1 MRSSL
6 ALAVLAAV
14 ACRYEGSVPIQD
26 NSMVDGSLAYEAS
39 SLAGKPLIRGRLN
52 IDILPD
58 STIVGTWTANWA
70 PGADTT
76 VEVGDQVGSGTLRGR
91 QTAEGGYID
100 LNPGYA
106 DNNVILLPTAT
117 DRGFT
122 GTWYWSTMTG
132 PRTEGRFTALR
143 DR

>member
-6 ALAVLAAV
+6 AFAVLTLV
-14 ACRYEGSVPIQD
+14 ACRYEGPQPIQD

-58 STIVGTWTANWA
+58 SSIVGTWTADWA
-70 PGADTT
+70 PGADRT
-76 VEVGDQVGSGTLRGR
+76 VEVGDQIGRGTLRGR
-91 QTAEGGYID
+91 QTAEGGYIV

-122 GTWYWSTMTG
+122 GTWYWSTNAG
-132 PRTEGRFTALR
+132 PRTQGRFTALR
-143 DR
+143 N